1 MRGSKIKQNEMKMGG
16 VGINEEIIWIYFDSN
31 GVNSQTNCMYAVKG
45 QETYKGKINDCKSL
59 GHYKFNTY

>member
-1 MRGSKIKQNEMKMGG
+1 MKMGG
-16 VGINEEIIWIYFDSN
+16 VGINEEIILIYFDSN

-59 GHYKFNTY
+59 GLYKFNTY